1 MRNKKNKQIMNKF
14 NSRMK
19 KLMIALAIFASL
31 QIADAQV
38 KSASAAKSA
47 VEKAV
52 ADAGNPKKAAK
63 VATWIN
69 VAKAYKDAY
78 DSPMGNAIL
87 GQSKQELDL
96 VMSSEK
102 PLSTEEVVVGEN
114 PYIKVTYD
122 NKELY
127 YDGAQRLNMIVVTKP
142 VLEGVDPL
150 AKALEAYAKAYEVDV
165 KKSKEKD
172 IAAAIEQI
180 SGAYM
185 NDAVAKYNFGD
196 YQASSDLFE
205 LAYQASAQLP
215 CKNIDTSALYN
226 VAFTAMMTQNYE
238 RAKDALVKC
247 LEYNYYGTGG
257 DVYPRLSEC
266 YDKLGDKAK
275 SKETLEQGMIKFP
288 QNQGIVIG
296 LINYYVTSGEDTDRL
311 FSLIADAKKNEPNN
325 PSLPYVEGNIH
336 AQLGNYD
343 KAVEAYEKCSQIDP
357 NYEYGFIGEGLM
369 FYKQAEEFVEKAQN
383 EMDDAKYMAL
393 VQQFEK
399 ALKGCIEPFEKAFN
413 ITKDENI
420 KSSIA
425 EYLKNAYYRFRD
437 EDAKY
442 MAGYEKY
449 NKILGN

>member
-1 MRNKKNKQIMNKF
+1 
-14 NSRMK
+14 
-19 KLMIALAIFASL
+19 MIALAIFASL

-52 ADAGNPKKAAK
+52 VDAGNPKKAAK

-69 VAKAYKDAY
+69 LAKAYKDAY

-142 VLEGVDPL
+142 VLGEVVDPL

-215 CKNIDTSALYN
+215 CKNIDTSALYTS
-226 VAFTAMMTQNYE
+226 V
-238 RAKDALVKC
+238 
-247 LEYNYYGTGG
+247 
-257 DVYPRLSEC
+257 PR
-266 YDKLGDKAK
+266 
-275 SKETLEQGMIKFP
+275 M
-288 QNQGIVIG
+288 
-296 LINYYVTSGEDTDRL
+296 RL
-311 FSLIADAKKNEPNN
+311 
-325 PSLPYVEGNIH
+325 
-336 AQLGNYD
+336 
-343 KAVEAYEKCSQIDP
+343 
-357 NYEYGFIGEGLM
+357 
-369 FYKQAEEFVEKAQN
+369 
-383 EMDDAKYMAL
+383 
-393 VQQFEK
+393 
-399 ALKGCIEPFEKAFN
+399 
-413 ITKDENI
+413 
-420 KSSIA
+420 
-425 EYLKNAYYRFRD
+425 
-437 EDAKY
+437 
-442 MAGYEKY
+442 
-449 NKILGN
+449 

>member
-1 MRNKKNKQIMNKF
+1 
-14 NSRMK
+14 MK

-52 ADAGNPKKAAK
+52 VDAGNPKKAAK

-288 QNQGIVIG
+288 HNQGIVIG
-296 LINYYVTSGEDTDRL
+296 LINYYLANNEDPEKL
-311 FSLIADAKKNEPNN
+311 FGLLDQAKKNEPTNA
-325 PSLPYVEGNIH
+325 SLYYVEGNIRT
-336 AQLGNYD
+336 QLKQYD
-343 KAVEAYEKCSQIDP
+343 EAVKAYEKCAEIQP
-357 NYEYGFIGEGLM
+357 GYEYGYIGEGIM
-369 FYKQAEEFVEKAQN
+369 FYNMAIDVQTKAQ
-383 EMDDAKYMAL
+383 EELDDTKYMAL
-393 VQQFEK
+393 VEEFEK
-399 ALKGCIEPFEKAFN
+399 DLKSCIDPFEKAFEL
-413 ITKDENI
+413 TKDDSI
-420 KSSIA
+420 KASIA
-425 EYLKNAYYRFRD
+425 EYLKQAFYRFRD
-437 EDAKY
+437 ADPKY
-442 MAGYEKY
+442 MEGYNKY
-449 NKILGN
+449 NAIVEANR

>member
-1 MRNKKNKQIMNKF
+1 MNKF

-296 LINYYVTSGEDTDRL
+296 LINYYMSTNEDMEKL
-311 FSLIADAKKNEPNN
+311 YSLLAEAKANDPKNA
-325 PSLPYVEGNIH
+325 SLYYVEGNIRKQ
-336 AQLGNYD
+336 AGD
-343 KAVEAYEKCSQIDP
+343 KEKAVELYRQSVNANPDAPYD
-357 NYEYGFIGEGLM
+357 YGYIGEGIL
-369 FYKQAEEFVEKAQN
+369 YYEEAMEYAEKAQN
-383 EMDDAKYMAL
+383 ELDDNKYFALVKEYEASLQKALPPFEQAYNVSKDAGLRVEIAKYL
-393 VQQFEK
+393 RD
-399 ALKGCIEPFEKAFN
+399 IN
-413 ITKDENI
+413 
-420 KSSIA
+420 
-425 EYLKNAYYRFRD
+425 YRFREQD
-437 EDAKY
+437 PKYQAAYDRFDAVVKS
-442 MAGYEKY
+442 GQPD
-449 NKILGN
+449 